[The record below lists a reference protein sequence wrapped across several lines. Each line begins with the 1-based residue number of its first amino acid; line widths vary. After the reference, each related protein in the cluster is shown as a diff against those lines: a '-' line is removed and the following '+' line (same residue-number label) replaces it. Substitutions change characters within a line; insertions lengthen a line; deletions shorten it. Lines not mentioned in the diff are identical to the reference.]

1 VANSVPLPPLR
12 VLRRVLDNRMLKS
25 LFSKPLKLALKDRT
39 VSFASL
45 VDFDFSLASRTE
57 VPAVKI
63 ADLVRLSSDA
73 LTKEATNIR
82 QVEHRFVD
90 MLSKSMEETGSI
102 GVLLR
107 NTDSKLFSQD
117 HEWRT
122 IFQALNK
129 AGKDYDEYKQLAL
142 GKYMQYL
149 GSRQDVLKSIFANKF
164 QLDETANSAPQA
176 AGPDLRETIIFE
188 SQKTELLAPRDDE
201 LQRLPRGETVTV
213 SLGDEENVEIVLSR
227 HKFTIVSGQ
236 QLYLVDENGP
246 DYVLRNGRNYVGRQQ
261 DNNVIVDAG
270 YRDVSR
276 KHLIID
282 IEGGQDIRLTDLS
295 SHGTY
300 VSALHLGGHFGGK
313 GMPSRV

>member
-1 VANSVPLPPLR
+1 
-12 VLRRVLDNRMLKS
+12 MLKF
-25 LFSKPLKLALKDRT
+25 LFSKPLKLVLKDRT

-45 VDFDFSLASRTE
+45 ADFEFSLASRTE
-57 VPAVKI
+57 VPAGKI
-63 ADLVRLSSDA
+63 ADFVRLSSDA

-90 MLSKSMEETGSI
+90 LLSKSMEETGSI
-102 GVLLR
+102 GLLLR

-122 IFQALNK
+122 IFKALNK
-129 AGKDYDEYKQLAL
+129 VGKEYDEYKQLAL
-142 GKYMQYL
+142 VKYMQYL
-149 GSRQDVLKSIFANKF
+149 GSRQDVLRSIFANKF
-164 QLDETANSAPQA
+164 QLDEAADGAALA

-188 SQKTELLAPRDDE
+188 SQKTKLLAPRDGG

-213 SLGDEENVEIVLSR
+213 SLGGEENLEIILSR

-246 DYVLRNGRNYVGRQQ
+246 DYLLRNGRNYVGRQQ

-282 IEGGQDIRLTDLS
+282 IEEGQDLRLTDLS

-300 VSALHLGGHFGGK
+300 VTASRLGGYIAGNEMHFG
-313 GMPSRV
+313 V